1 MVRFRSVESC
11 PVFESAL
18 NVEVYAEQLSAKRLR
33 PLDDASGR
41 RILTGLEIGGRG
53 DVQIC
58 QVGATVHCTR
68 CLQRGHFD
76 SPFDPSVQIVP
87 DDLAAVPLGAVP
99 KLKLAD

>member
-1 MVRFRSVESC
+1 MARFRSVESC

-18 NVEVYAEQLSAKRLR
+18 NVEVYAEQLSANVCGLR
-33 PLDDASGR
+33 IASRR

-53 DVQIC
+53 DVQIG

-76 SPFDPSVQIVP
+76 SPFDPSGQIVP